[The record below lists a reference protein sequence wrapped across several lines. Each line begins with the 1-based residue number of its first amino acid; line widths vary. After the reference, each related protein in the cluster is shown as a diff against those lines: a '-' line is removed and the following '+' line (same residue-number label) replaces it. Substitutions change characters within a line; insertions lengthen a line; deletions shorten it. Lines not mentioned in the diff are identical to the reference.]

1 MKPDDYTAINSWEG
15 SLDLIQRLGNG
26 DTAAIEELYSLY
38 FDRIYSMVYNQVGR
52 NHTNAEDIVQ
62 EAWLAVVKS
71 AKKFKGQSQPYT
83 WLYKIV
89 WYKIKDFQRRHYREI
104 TNLQQVSSC
113 SAMPELEVIDTEP
126 IPEEVIERE
135 ETRELV
141 RNAVS
146 ALPGH
151 YQQILTLK
159 YLENMSARE
168 IGQVMGKSTKSVESL
183 LDRARLALRENIVQ
197 VNK

>member
-1 MKPDDYTAINSWEG
+1 MNSNDDIVKTTQENSP
-15 SLDLIQRLGNG
+15 DLIQRLSKG
-26 DTAAIEELYSLY
+26 DTAAIEELYRLY

-52 NHTNAEDIVQ
+52 DHKNAEEVVQ

-83 WLYKIV
+83 WLYRIV
-89 WYKIKDFQRRHYREI
+89 WYKIRDFQRRHYRDLA
-104 TNLQQVSSC
+104 NLQQPFNRSVG
-113 SAMPELEVIDTEP
+113 PELQVVDTEP

-141 RNAVS
+141 RNALS
-146 ALPGH
+146 ALPSH
-151 YQQILTLK
+151 YQQVLTLK

-168 IGQVMGKSTKSVESL
+168 ISQVMDKSTKSVESL
-183 LDRARLALRENIVQ
+183 LDRARLVLRDLIIQ
-197 VNK
+197 RNK